1 MSPRRVAPECRLE
14 NVCGRVLSWRVLN
27 EECSPLYPRRRHGIL
42 PFLCGTQ
49 RPPNTTLLCSILAR
63 GGAPTAE
70 RQRMLNGHYVAVGDA
85 RIDGDEDVEASR
97 RRAERVAR
105 AKCADSRVAPAE
117 IMQYHGVGDA
127 RIDGEEDEEIATY
140 RAARVARAKAK
151 AVRLKTDRPV
161 ASTDGDAGEA
171 NTTLARS
178 GSAGGDDYA
187 LARAKAYAR
196 LVREAEGIVI
206 PPPVD
211 SSGGKARAR
220 SGNHIGGATVSTRA
234 AGLSTTP
241 RSGSAPLRS
250 IAVVVAAVCGLAALS
265 YRALP
270 ESAPSPP
277 PPPAAAALGDGAD
290 ASYYYAADRPPP
302 AAQSALKQVD
312 LVWRWLG
319 WTASG
324 AWLGSGPRPDR
335 ERGAGRRPGED
346 DGDLW
351 AWASHNIGW
360 LAGQL
365 LHDALPPADTG
376 HMATSRARSPREVRV
391 AS

>member
-1 MSPRRVAPECRLE
+1 MILNTTRPAPHTRVRSLHPFLLPRPLAAPL
-14 NVCGRVLSWRVLN
+14 
-27 EECSPLYPRRRHGIL
+27 PL
-42 PFLCGTQ
+42 PFAAL
-49 RPPNTTLLCSILAR
+49 RPPLLLSL
-63 GGAPTAE
+63 PP
-70 RQRMLNGHYVAVGDA
+70 VAVMVLA
-85 RIDGDEDVEASR
+85 VV
-97 RRAERVAR
+97 VAV
-105 AKCADSRVAPAE
+105 VA
-117 IMQYHGVGDA
+117 
-127 RIDGEEDEEIATY
+127 T
-140 RAARVARAKAK
+140 
-151 AVRLKTDRPV
+151 VRL
-161 ASTDGDAGEA
+161 A
-171 NTTLARS
+171 
-178 GSAGGDDYA
+178 
-187 LARAKAYAR
+187 
-196 LVREAEGIVI
+196 
-206 PPPVD
+206 
-211 SSGGKARAR
+211 
-220 SGNHIGGATVSTRA
+220 A
-234 AGLSTTP
+234 AGALC
-241 RSGSAPLRS
+241 LLV
-250 IAVVVAAVCGLAALS
+250 AVVVAAVCGLAALS

-302 AAQSALKQVD
+302 TAQSALKQVD